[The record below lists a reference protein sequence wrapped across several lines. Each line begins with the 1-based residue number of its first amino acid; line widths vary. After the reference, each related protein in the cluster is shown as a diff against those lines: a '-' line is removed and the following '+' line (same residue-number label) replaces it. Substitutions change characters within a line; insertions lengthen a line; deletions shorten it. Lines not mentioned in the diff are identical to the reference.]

1 MRRFLPPFLITITF
15 GLAWTTFGAVSTGLF
30 FVAVVACLAWPIF
43 VLVKAVRSG
52 TASGSLLGATASALC
67 LVVLVTVFIAVPGD
81 FHRDHSHRDD
91 NLADHPDFGWLPT
104 LREGDAQKGLT
115 VEATVGQRL
124 EIVDPSREHIV
135 LMGDSVMYG
144 WGVGDEETA
153 GAFLAQKMDAA
164 QVVNASVSGYA
175 IDQYYLYLKDK
186 LPLLRPKVVVVGVY
200 AGNDYEA
207 TGRDNWYGH
216 RKPLFVPDGESIRL
230 KDPSKPDLNCV
241 DLLAQSLLFHFLW
254 KDLEVG
260 QAVLNLVCNT
270 TSLSDEDRAV
280 VVRRLLDKTAELVSA
295 HDARLLWVLLPD
307 RNDWRKNSWYTNE
320 KTRYPHL
327 ARILKETGHEV
338 LWLYDVFDAYEDKDA
353 LYLPDDSAHYSVLG
367 NQVLADALAKRL

>member
-1 MRRFLPPFLITITF
+1 MRRFVPPLLIVVTLGVAWSTF
-15 GLAWTTFGAVSTGLF
+15 GTLSTILFGIAVLASIG
-30 FVAVVACLAWPIF
+30 WPVH
-43 VLVKAVRSG
+43 VLVTAVRTG
-52 TASGSLLGATASALC
+52 TASGPLLGATASALG
-67 LVVLVTVFIAVPGD
+67 LVVLLTVFVAVPGD

-104 LREGDAQKGLT
+104 LRQSEPRAGVT
-115 VEATVGQRL
+115 VENSVGQRL

-144 WGVGDEETA
+144 WGVGDDETA
-153 GAFLAQKMDAA
+153 GAFLAQKMPAV

-175 IDQYYLYLKDK
+175 IDQYYLYLKEK

-216 RKPLFVPDGESIRL
+216 RKPLFVPDGDSIRL
-230 KDPSKPDLNCV
+230 KDPSKPALNCV
-241 DLLAQSLLFHFLW
+241 DVLAQSLLFHFLW

-260 QAVLNLVCNT
+260 QTVLNLVCNT
-270 TSLSDEDRAV
+270 TTLSDEDRAV
-280 VVRRLLDKTAELVSA
+280 VVRRLFDKTAQLADA

-353 LYLPDDSAHYSVLG
+353 LYLPNDSAHYSVLG
-367 NQVLADALAKRL
+367 NQVLADALARRL